1 MQNLQQPGMQ
11 RVPDAPELTTDL
23 KEMLRSILK
32 YVESRERER
41 EHRGRGEE
49 ERVKERKIRADNII
63 RGTSP
68 IKTTLEE
75 DKRMRIY
82 DTLILFLCFLGYV
95 IMVVQ
100 VRIYTKSIIS
110 PLSLYHSPPSVSS
123 LFLPSINWIFS
134 ITFL

>member
-1 MQNLQQPGMQ
+1 
-11 RVPDAPELTTDL
+11 
-23 KEMLRSILK
+23 MLR
-32 YVESRERER
+32 VEGER

-49 ERVKERKIRADNII
+49 ERVKEERKMRADNII

-100 VRIYTKSIIS
+100 VRIYTESIIS
-110 PLSLYHSPPSVSS
+110 PLSLSIILPLQYPPCSFQVLIGSFLSPFYS
-123 LFLPSINWIFS
+123 
-134 ITFL
+134 